1 MLGPGRPSLATE
13 RGPSGSSVG
22 PGGPGVGSGF
32 GAATAGP
39 QMPQAIH
46 TAGVSACAFIRLWWL
61 EPTLKRA
68 VVLPSFGA
76 LIVGHKPHICER
88 KGILSHE
95 RGTMCVRGERLLAY
109 AMEGEGGVLC
119 VVAVRVHEHS

>member
-1 MLGPGRPSLATE
+1 MFGPGRPPLATE

-61 EPTLKRA
+61 GPTLKRV
-68 VVLPSFGA
+68 VVL
-76 LIVGHKPHICER
+76 LLL
-88 KGILSHE
+88 GIL
-95 RGTMCVRGERLLAY
+95 L
-109 AMEGEGGVLC
+109 
-119 VVAVRVHEHS
+119 